1 MDSRVSL
8 LLLTLGFDWVLEIEK
23 VNKPKPMNRNP
34 KRKRLATASPRKT
47 NLIARPAPD
56 FSFFLLEA
64 AIDFS
69 PLILVFSID
78 WPLLWN
84 DFC

>member
-34 KRKRLATASPRKT
+34 KRKRLATASPGVIGKT
-47 NLIARPAPD
+47 MLIQEDIPWTSLR
-56 FSFFLLEA
+56 
-64 AIDFS
+64 
-69 PLILVFSID
+69 LVFPWRGLSIR
-78 WPLLWN
+78 N
-84 DFC
+84 